1 MTYHTPHT
9 TSLIRPSQVLYNSAR
24 LRYTEALQELVG
36 AREVEAR
43 EAEEVLRALGDLGAA
58 DTMAAAA
65 AAGGTVDGGD
75 GDYARVGALVKGYA
89 ANDDLR
95 IDNAWPRL
103 QDAFFNQM
111 AQEIEPGRATLL
123 TVPNICPEEMAQ
135 PIQRVAVI
143 HSCTFAD
150 QSEDV
155 LTEML
160 ERMAMSGLLGEL
172 AHLWILNYGAQRE
185 GYVELSKEAEEIMLA
200 NKHRVSFMHVDN
212 TCSQFEIPTLTS
224 IRALSEHLEPETQI
238 LYMHTKG
245 VSYAPPIPQ
254 PMTDWRRM
262 MEHFLVEKHD
272 ACYHLLASG
281 LIDAVGTTYRF
292 ARDRQFLGNFWW
304 TTAGYVNQ
312 LRMNI
317 VKTNTS
323 NAKFDAETYIL
334 SAAHPRIYV
343 MHEPTVSPG
352 EDPYPRDMY
361 TGYNSQKNMKC
372 TNINVCL

>member
-1 MTYHTPHT
+1 M
-9 TSLIRPSQVLYNSAR
+9 
-24 LRYTEALQELVG
+24 
-36 AREVEAR
+36 EAR
-43 EAEEVLRALGDLGAA
+43 DAEEALRALGDHRGA
-58 DTMAAAA
+58 DVMAAAA
-65 AAGGTVDGGD
+65 AAAAGDAVGNAMDGEG
-75 GDYARVGALVKGYA
+75 GDYARVGVLVKGYA

-111 AQEIEPGRATLL
+111 AQEILPGRATVLN
-123 TVPNICPEEMAQ
+123 VPNICPEEMVK

-143 HSCTFAD
+143 HSCTFWD

-155 LTEML
+155 LSEML
-160 ERMAMSGLLGEL
+160 ERVAMSGLLGEL

-185 GYVELSKEAEEIMLA
+185 GYMKLSTEAEQIMLT
-200 NKHRVSFMHVDN
+200 NKHRVSFLHVDN

-224 IRALSEHLEPETQI
+224 IRALSERLDPETHI

-262 MEHFLVEKHD
+262 MEYFLVEKHD

-292 ARDRQFLGNFWW
+292 AADRQFLGNFWW

-334 SAAHPRIYV
+334 SATHPRIYV
-343 MHEPTVSPG
+343 MHEPTVLPG
-352 EDPYPRDMY
+352 VHPYPRDMY